1 MLLIFCHKIVQIKC
15 KLLKMILFL
24 SENCKSTMVPLLSEL
39 NEMLDVKK
47 DDKKEELTLDA
58 AFSENAEV

>member
-1 MLLIFCHKIVQIKC
+1 
-15 KLLKMILFL
+15 
-24 SENCKSTMVPLLSEL
+24 MVPLLSEL